1 MLLGWYLKLV
11 GWLFGLLGIHFSTP
25 AFLRAEKQEAV
36 APRPSTLGR
45 WATALGLSPDDAAVR
60 KAAAPVAA
68 PQWELVGP

>member
-45 WATALGLSPDDAAVR
+45 WAAYLGL
-60 KAAAPVAA
+60 
-68 PQWELVGP
+68 